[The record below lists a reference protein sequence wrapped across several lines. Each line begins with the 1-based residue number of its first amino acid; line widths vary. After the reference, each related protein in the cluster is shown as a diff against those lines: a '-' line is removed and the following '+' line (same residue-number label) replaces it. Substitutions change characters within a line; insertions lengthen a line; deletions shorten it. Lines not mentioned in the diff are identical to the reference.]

1 MAADPRIEEVKT
13 LLTAIN
19 ADDVAEDTLF
29 QAGIDSLAIALA
41 TLTAERDVLAAER
54 VGIIAALIEQRDSL
68 DARITAL
75 GG

>member
-13 LLTAIN
+13 LLTEIN
-19 ADDVAEDTLF
+19 LADVAEDTLF
-29 QAGIDSLAIALA
+29 QARIAELSTTVA
-41 TLTAERDVLAAER
+41 TLQEERA
-54 VGIIAALIEQRDSL
+54 GIIADLIARRDSL